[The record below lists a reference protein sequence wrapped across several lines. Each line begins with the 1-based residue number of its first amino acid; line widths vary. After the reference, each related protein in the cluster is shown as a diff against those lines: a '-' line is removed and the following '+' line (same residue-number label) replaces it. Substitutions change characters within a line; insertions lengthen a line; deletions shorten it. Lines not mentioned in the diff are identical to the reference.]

1 MSNSV
6 YFSKVN
12 INENTKNV
20 TVYVTSSPRATA
32 KAELLG
38 MSVGMRV
45 QDKIING
52 QLNMVDE
59 TTGKSLKSDHPLAKK
74 LRTLKP
80 GTELPGFTINT
91 DAPVLNLET
100 GEPLRNL
107 YWVEAA
113 Q

>member
-6 YFSKVN
+6 FFNKVRV
-12 INENTKNV
+12 NENTKNV
-20 TVYVTSSPRATA
+20 TVYVTSSPRSTA

-45 QDKIING
+45 QDNIING
-52 QLNMVDE
+52 QLNMLDE
-59 TTGKSLKSDHPLAKK
+59 TGKSLKSDHALAKK

-91 DAPVLNLET
+91 DAPVLDLQT
-100 GEPLRNL
+100 GEALRNL

>member
-1 MSNSV
+1 MKNSV
-6 YFSKVN
+6 FFNKVN

-20 TVYVTSSPRATA
+20 TLYVTSAPRETT
-32 KAELLG
+32 KIDFLG
-38 MSVGMRV
+38 MQGGMRV

-52 QLNMVDE
+52 QLNMLDE
-59 TTGKSLKSDHPLAKK
+59 TGKSLKSNHPVVKK
-74 LRTLKP
+74 IRTLEP
-80 GTELPGFTINT
+80 GAELPGFRINT
-91 DAPVLNLET
+91 DAPVLDLQT